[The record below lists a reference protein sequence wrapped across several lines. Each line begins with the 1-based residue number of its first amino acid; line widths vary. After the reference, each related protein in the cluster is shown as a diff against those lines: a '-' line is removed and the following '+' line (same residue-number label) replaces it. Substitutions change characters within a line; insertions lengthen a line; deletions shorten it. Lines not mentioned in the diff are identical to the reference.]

1 MRAYFQMSL
10 TVLLS
15 LLGATMLK
23 LSHGFTVFTPTIIF
37 IVSYCFAFYFFARA
51 LRTIPLSVGYAI
63 WSGFSTAL
71 NALVGYLY
79 FHEALGWQKIV
90 ILFIIIVGIVLINN
104 ARLPVDE
111 TYYHDRTSRIIR

>member
-1 MRAYFQMSL
+1 MYAYFQMAL

-23 LSHGFTVFTPTIIF
+23 LSQGFTVILPTIVF
-37 IVSYCFAFYFFARA
+37 IISYCIAFYFFAKA

-71 NALVGYLY
+71 NALVGYFY
-79 FHEALGWQKIV
+79 FHEALGWQKV
-90 ILFIIIVGIVLINN
+90 VVLFIIIIGIVLINN

-111 TYYHDRTSRIIR
+111 NDYYNRVNRIIR